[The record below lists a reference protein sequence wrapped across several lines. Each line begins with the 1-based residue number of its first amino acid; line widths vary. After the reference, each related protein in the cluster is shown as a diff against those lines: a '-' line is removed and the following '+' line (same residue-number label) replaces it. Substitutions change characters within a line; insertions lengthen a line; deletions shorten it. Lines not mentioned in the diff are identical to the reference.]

1 MQHADFAKQRS
12 DILLEMKDL
21 FDSWDGTA
29 THGIRV
35 IEQNK
40 KHIASLQILD
50 SIGDRGPFSKS
61 ENELLIQVIQKQK
74 LVMYTLRN
82 SKEELLQQAKKV
94 NQKSR
99 IIESYIN
106 MKKTPAFVDS
116 GMWIGEKNVQPE

>member
-61 ENELLIQVIQKQK
+61 ENKLLIQVIQKQK

-106 MKKTPAFVDS
+106 MKKTPVFVDR
-116 GMWIGEKNVQPE
+116 GM

>member
-1 MQHADFAKQRS
+1 MQDADFTKQRL
-12 DILLEMKDL
+12 DVLLEMKQL

-29 THGIRV
+29 THGIKV

-40 KHIASLQILD
+40 KNIASLQRFDKIED
-50 SIGDRGPFSKS
+50 MSPFSKS

-82 SKEELLQQAKKV
+82 SKEELLQKAKKV

-106 MKKTPAFVDS
+106 MKKTPVFVDR
-116 GMWIGEKNVQPE
+116 GM

>member
-50 SIGDRGPFSKS
+50 SIADRGPFSKS

-106 MKKTPAFVDS
+106 MKKTPVFVDR
-116 GMWIGEKNVQPE
+116 GM

>member
-50 SIGDRGPFSKS
+50 SIGDRGPFSKP
-61 ENELLIQVIQKQK
+61 ENELLIKVIQKQK
-74 LVMYTLRN
+74 LVIVSVILFI
-82 SKEELLQQAKKV
+82 
-94 NQKSR
+94 R
-99 IIESYIN
+99 I
-106 MKKTPAFVDS
+106 
-116 GMWIGEKNVQPE
+116 